1 MDVLYPC
8 CAGIDVHKASVV
20 VCVRDARGA
29 QVQGTIRTFG
39 TTTKDL
45 LAVADWLRAIGCTH
59 VAMEATGVYWKPV
72 YAVLE
77 GVCAVLLV
85 NAHHLK
91 RVPGRKTDVQDA
103 AWIAE
108 LLQHGLLRGSFVP
121 PREQRD
127 LRELTRYRA
136 TVVDERARVANRIQ
150 KVLEDAQ
157 LKLGDVASDVL
168 GASGQAMLSAIADG
182 ETDPVRLARLARG
195 RLRNKHAALVEALT
209 GRVRPVHR
217 FLLHEQ
223 LAHLTALDT
232 AIDRLSAEIAR
243 CLAPCAAEIAW
254 LDTIPGIGRQTAEV
268 ILAEIGTDLTRFGSA
283 ARLSAWA
290 GLCPGQDRSAGRQR
304 TSRTRRGN
312 PWLRRAL
319 VAAAHGAAASKRTY
333 FHAHFRRLAMRRGR
347 SRAVV
352 AVAHSLL
359 VVVFYVLTRHEAY
372 RDLGPQHYDV
382 RDAARVQRQLVRRLE
397 RLGYRVSLQ
406 PAA

>member
-20 VCVRDARGA
+20 ACVRDARGA
-29 QVQGTIRTFG
+29 HVQETIQTFG

-45 LAVADWLRAIGCTH
+45 LALADWLRAAGATH

-77 GVCAVLLV
+77 AICAVLVV

-136 TVVDERARVANRIQ
+136 TVIDERARLANRIQ

-168 GASGQAMLSAIADG
+168 GVSGQAMLRAIAAG
-182 ETDPVRLARLARG
+182 ETDPVRLADLAQG
-195 RLRNKHAALVEALT
+195 RLRHKHAALVEALT

-217 FLLHEQ
+217 FLLAEQ
-223 LAHLTALDT
+223 LAHLTAIDT
-232 AIDRLSAEIAR
+232 AIDHVSAEIAR
-243 CLAPCAAEIAW
+243 CLSPLAAAIDL
-254 LDTIPGIGRQTAEV
+254 LDGIPGIGRRTAEV
-268 ILAEIGTDLTRFGSA
+268 ILAEVGTDLGRFGSA
-283 ARLSAWA
+283 PRLASWA
-290 GLCPGQDRSAGRQR
+290 GVCPGQDQSAGRQR
-304 TSRTRRGN
+304 TGRTRRGN
-312 PWLRRAL
+312 PWLRCAL
-319 VAAAHGAAASKRTY
+319 VEAGLGAAASKRTY
-333 FHAHFRRLAMRRGR
+333 FHAQFRRLAARRGKK
-347 SRAVV
+347 RATL

-359 VVVFYVLTRHEAY
+359 VVVFHVLSKREPY
-372 RDLGPQHYDV
+372 RDLGPQHFDA

-397 RLGYRVSLQ
+397 RLGYRVSLE